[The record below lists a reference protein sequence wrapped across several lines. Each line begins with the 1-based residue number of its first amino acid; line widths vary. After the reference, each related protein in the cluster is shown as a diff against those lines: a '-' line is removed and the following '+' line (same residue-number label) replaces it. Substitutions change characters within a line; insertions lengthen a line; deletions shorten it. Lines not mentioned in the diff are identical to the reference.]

1 MSRSTDKSKSFQYL
15 PGIAVLAFVAV
26 AATQGHKQV
35 VASEEI
41 LKRGEQSGKYIFTA
55 IDEPKR
61 GTVYTSDGE
70 IAAQNENSATV
81 GIRFDRV
88 PNSVGFFM
96 AVSEATGI
104 SATELECLA
113 ADEKIRSREWRS
125 RLSTEQIRN
134 LEKVRTDWRAD
145 GLSIHRSGVR
155 EYPFGTAASSILGG
169 TSEGGRRFGL
179 ESSFDSVLAGTP
191 GKTVGMVDRDGSFL
205 PMRLDRSS
213 VRRVDGQHL
222 TLTVD
227 SELQICAS
235 QAIRTAVEANRA
247 SSGTAIILDPMT
259 GDLLAMANWPS
270 FDPDEPLN
278 DADDSGM
285 AAGMNPNYMLAWEP
299 GSTFKILTLAKGL
312 DMGVVRMDDKVSCAG
327 TIQVWTGK
335 KVGCAAHNGTRAHGT
350 LDSTAAIAR
359 SCNVTASIWAK
370 KIGHPEMTQYLEQL
384 GLVSK
389 TKLGLPGERAGSY
402 YRKEHAKGL
411 QLALF
416 GFGQSLTVTP
426 VGLAAAFGTLANGGI
441 RMEPRIVKSVSET
454 QYPIRASEQILKKG
468 TCELLLECMTQVF
481 ESDRGTGRSLQISG
495 YQLGGKTGTAQKINP
510 ETGTVEG
517 GGYVSSFVGF
527 VPAKQPKA
535 VILVMVDDPKVQYYG
550 AEVAGPVFVEIAK
563 KTIERLHIP
572 KSAEKETNHPVRS
585 SAAPDIEAMKVL
597 RTRSKPV
604 VNVSA
609 KRVGT
614 PSISPVSN
622 AHKNAASEPKP
633 EKAGGP

>member
-1 MSRSTDKSKSFQYL
+1 MSRSTDKSKPINYL

-26 AATQGHKQV
+26 AATQGHKQI
-35 VASEEI
+35 VASTEI
-41 LKRGEQSGKYIFTA
+41 LERGEKSGKYIFTA

-113 ADEKIRSREWRS
+113 ADSTIRSRIWRP
-125 RLSTEQIRN
+125 RLSPEQVRS
-134 LEKVRTDWRAD
+134 LEKVRTGWRAD
-145 GLSIHRSGVR
+145 GLSIHRGGVR
-155 EYPFGTAASSILGG
+155 EYPLGAAASSILGG
-169 TSEGGRRFGL
+169 ITEGGAKFGL
-179 ESSFDSVLAGTP
+179 ESSFNPVLAGTP

-213 VRRVDGQHL
+213 VKRVDGQSV
-222 TLTVD
+222 TLTID

-235 QAIRTAVEANRA
+235 QAIRRAVESNNA
-247 SSGTAIILDPMT
+247 SSGTAIVFDPAT

-278 DADDSGM
+278 EAGDSGV

-312 DMGVVRMDDKVSCAG
+312 DMGVVNLEDTVSCTG

-335 KVGCAAHNGTRAHGT
+335 KIGCAMHKGMRAHGT

-370 KIGHPEMTQYLEQL
+370 KIGHPAMTQYLEDL

-416 GFGQSLTVTP
+416 GFGQSLNVTP
-426 VGLAAAFGTLANGGI
+426 VGLVAAFGTLANGGV
-441 RMEPRIVKSVSET
+441 RMEPRIVKSVRHDAPR
-454 QYPIRASEQILKKG
+454 Q
-468 TCELLLECMTQVF
+468 
-481 ESDRGTGRSLQISG
+481 
-495 YQLGGKTGTAQKINP
+495 
-510 ETGTVEG
+510 
-517 GGYVSSFVGF
+517 
-527 VPAKQPKA
+527 A
-535 VILVMVDDPKVQYYG
+535 V
-550 AEVAGPVFVEIAK
+550 
-563 KTIERLHIP
+563 
-572 KSAEKETNHPVRS
+572 
-585 SAAPDIEAMKVL
+585 
-597 RTRSKPV
+597 
-604 VNVSA
+604 
-609 KRVGT
+609 
-614 PSISPVSN
+614 
-622 AHKNAASEPKP
+622 AHARR
-633 EKAGGP
+633 